1 MVEYHPGVAQR
12 SRNLIREGLTRG
24 WSLKAGDAIHL
35 ATAASVDA
43 AKLHTY
49 NLSDFGRW
57 APVLGMTI
65 ENPVSANPQ
74 MI

>member
-1 MVEYHPGVAQR
+1 VFERRCAPP
-12 SRNLIREGLTRG
+12 
-24 WSLKAGDAIHL
+24 GDAIHL
-35 ATAASVDA
+35 ATAESVDA

-57 APVLGMTI
+57 VPVLGMTV
-65 ENPVSANPQ
+65 ENPASANPQ

>member
-1 MVEYHPGVAQR
+1 MM
-12 SRNLIREGLTRG
+12 
-24 WSLKAGDAIHL
+24 
-35 ATAASVDA
+35 

-49 NLSDFGRW
+49 NLSDFARW
-57 APVLGMTI
+57 APVLGMTV